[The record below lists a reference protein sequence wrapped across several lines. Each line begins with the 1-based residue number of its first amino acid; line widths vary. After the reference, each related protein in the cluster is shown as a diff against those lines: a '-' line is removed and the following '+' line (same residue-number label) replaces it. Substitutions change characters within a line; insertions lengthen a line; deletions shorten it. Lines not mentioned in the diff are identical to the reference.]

1 LAKEPGLPWIC
12 TSHDWGIAVI
22 VKKRFFVQVY
32 LIYHMQIGVI
42 IYEDNNH
49 LRESLSNLITFS
61 RDLLLLGHYA
71 QANDVV
77 DHVKKLQPDV
87 ILMDIDMPGTNGIE
101 AVKRIRDS
109 NLQVQ
114 IIMLTV
120 FDDNSHVLDAI
131 CAGASGYLLKKY
143 ISDHLLDA
151 VTQVMQGEAPMS
163 PGIARM
169 IISNMQQ
176 TAKQVLNDYKLTGR
190 EKEILSELSRGNSYK
205 LIAAGLGIS
214 IDTVRTHIKKIYE
227 KLQVHSQTEAISKAV
242 NERLV

>member
-1 LAKEPGLPWIC
+1 
-12 TSHDWGIAVI
+12 
-22 VKKRFFVQVY
+22 
-32 LIYHMQIGVI
+32 MQTGVI

-61 RDLLLLGHYA
+61 RDLVLLGNYS
-71 QANDVV
+71 QADQVAGDVR
-77 DHVKKLQPDV
+77 DLQPDV
-87 ILMDIDMPGTNGIE
+87 ILMDIDMPGVSGIE
-101 AVKRIRDS
+101 AVRKIREF
-109 NLQVQ
+109 NRRVH

-131 CAGASGYLLKKY
+131 FAGASGYLLKKY

-151 VTQVMQGEAPMS
+151 ITQVMQGEAPMS

-176 TAKQVLNDYKLTGR
+176 STTPALNDYKLTAR
-190 EKEILSELSRGNSYK
+190 EKEILAELSKGNSYK
-205 LIAAGLGIS
+205 MMASALAIS

-227 KLQVHSQTEAISKAV
+227 KLQVHSQTEAVSKAV